1 MEGCLPITNKIKN
14 QRDRK
19 HRTIPVATVIML
31 ENHSSNISMINY
43 NKQRNI
49 FRSNW
54 ENSWFSIC
62 IPIKSW

>member
-1 MEGCLPITNKIKN
+1 MVDFLNYKGRTMEGCLPITNKIKN

-49 FRSNW
+49 FRSN
-54 ENSWFSIC
+54 
-62 IPIKSW
+62 